1 MGKKIR
7 LAMEMVGDL
16 KRQGKL
22 QEALEQLERLP
33 QREPGWVLERAGLLA
48 RLNRPQEALSQLE
61 QLERWNDYALA
72 LKAGLLE
79 HLRQPAES
87 EAIFEELAA
96 RPHLQRAAWQ
106 RVMKYLQ
113 ARDPERAT
121 QWAARTGQQSAE
133 QLRSQAQAQL
143 QAGHREA
150 ALATLEQAHQEFPAH
165 PGVVRDLAML
175 RLEGEPPE
183 VVVEELE
190 TLLSMQDHA
199 RNIPLRERL
208 VQALRELKEYERARL
223 QLLEC
228 LHLSGPSH
236 YLRANLAYVL
246 RDLGQIPEALSLMEE
261 LLVENPADQFVLG
274 AYCKACREHN
284 LVQRAAA
291 FVASQAGQ
299 DPRKRRWWGT
309 FKKVCK

>member
-1 MGKKIR
+1 
-7 LAMEMVGDL
+7 MEIVGDL

-22 QEALEQLERLP
+22 QEALEHLEQLP
-33 QREPGWVLERAGLLA
+33 QRDSSWVLERAGLLA
-48 RLNRPQEALSQLE
+48 RLQRPQEALSQLE
-61 QLERWNDYALA
+61 HLQVWSDYALA

-96 RPHLQRAAWQ
+96 RPRLQRAAWQ

-113 ARDPERAT
+113 GRDPERAA
-121 QWAARTGQQSAE
+121 QWSARTGQHSAE
-133 QLRSQAQAQL
+133 QLQSQAQAQL
-143 QAGHREA
+143 QAGHRQA
-150 ALATLEQAHQEFPAH
+150 ALETLQQAHEEFPAH
-165 PGVVRDLAML
+165 PGLVRDLAML

-199 RNIPLRERL
+199 RNIQLRERL
-208 VQALRELKEYERARL
+208 VQALRELKDYERARQ

-228 LHLSGPSH
+228 LSLGGPTH

-246 RDLGQIPEALSLMEE
+246 RDLGEIQEALSLMEQ

-274 AYCKACREHN
+274 AYCKACRDHD
-284 LVQRAAA
+284 LVQRAGA
-291 FVASQAGQ
+291 FVAQQASQ

>member
-1 MGKKIR
+1 MDTVS
-7 LAMEMVGDL
+7 EL

-22 QEALEQLERLP
+22 QEALEHLEHLSQL
-33 QREPGWVLERAGLLA
+33 EPGWVLERAGLLA
-48 RLNRPQEALSQLE
+48 RLNRPEEALSQLE
-61 QLERWNDYALA
+61 QLERWSDYALA

-79 HLRQPAES
+79 HLHHPSES

-96 RPHLQRAAWQ
+96 RPQLQPAAWQ

-113 ARDPERAT
+113 GRDPERAT
-121 QWAARTGQQSAE
+121 QWAARTGQHSPQ
-133 QLRSQAQAQL
+133 QLQSQAQAQL

-150 ALATLEQAHQEFPAH
+150 ALETLEQAHREYPAH

-175 RLEGEPPE
+175 RLEDEPPE
-183 VVVEELE
+183 VVAEELE
-190 TLLSMQDHA
+190 TLLSMQDHV
-199 RNIPLRERL
+199 RNIQLRERL
-208 VQALRELKEYERARL
+208 VQALRDLKEYERARQ

-228 LHLSGPSH
+228 LRLGGPTH

-246 RDLGQIPEALSLMEE
+246 RDLGQIEEALNLMEE
-261 LLVENPADQFVLG
+261 LLLENPADQFVLG
-274 AYCKACREHN
+274 AYCKACRDHQQVE
-284 LVQRAAA
+284 RAGA
-291 FVASQAGQ
+291 FVARQANQ

>member
-1 MGKKIR
+1 MDTVV
-7 LAMEMVGDL
+7 EL
-16 KRQGKL
+16 KRQGRL
-22 QEALEQLERLP
+22 QEALDQLDRLP
-33 QREPGWVLERAGLLA
+33 PDEPGRVLERAGLLA
-48 RLNRPQEALSQLE
+48 RLNRPQEALTQLE

-79 HLRQPAES
+79 HLHRQAES

-113 ARDPERAT
+113 AQDPERASR
-121 QWAARTGQQSAE
+121 WAARTGQHNAE
-133 QLRSQAQAQL
+133 QLQSQAQAQL
-143 QAGHREA
+143 RAGQPEA
-150 ALATLEQAHQEFPAH
+150 ALETLEQAHHQFPAH
-165 PGVVRDLAML
+165 PGVVRDLTML

-190 TLLSMQDHA
+190 TLLSMHDHQH
-199 RNIPLRERL
+199 NIQLRERL
-208 VQALRELKEYERARL
+208 VQALREMKAYEQARQ

-228 LHLSGPSH
+228 LRLAGPTH

-246 RDLGQIPEALSLMEE
+246 RDLGQTDEALSLMEE
-261 LLVENPADQFVLG
+261 LLLENPADQFVLG
-274 AYCKACREHN
+274 AYCKACRDHGKQE
-284 LVQRAAA
+284 RAGA
-291 FVASQAGQ
+291 FVAQQAGK

>member
-1 MGKKIR
+1 MQSKFA
-7 LAMEMVGDL
+7 LLMDTVVEL

-22 QEALEQLERLP
+22 QEALEHLDRLP
-33 QREPGWVLERAGLLA
+33 RDQAGWVLERAGLLA
-48 RLNRPQEALSQLE
+48 RLNRPQEALDQL
-61 QLERWNDYALA
+61 QDLQRWNDFGLA

-79 HLRQPAES
+79 HLHRAAES

-113 ARDPERAT
+113 ARDAERAA

-133 QLRSQAQAQL
+133 QLQSQAQAQL
-143 QAGHREA
+143 RAGHPEA
-150 ALATLEQAHQEFPAH
+150 ALETLELAHQEFPAH

-190 TLLSMQDHA
+190 TLLSMQDHV
-199 RNIPLRERL
+199 RNVALRERL
-208 VQALRELKEYERARL
+208 VQALRELKQFERAR
-223 QLLEC
+223 QELLEC
-228 LHLSGPSH
+228 LRLGGASH

-246 RDLGQIPEALSLMEE
+246 RDLGQIEEALALMEE
-261 LLVENPADQFVLG
+261 LLLENPADQFVLG
-274 AYCKACREHN
+274 AYCKACRDHQM
-284 LVQRAAA
+284 VDRASA
-291 FVASQAGQ
+291 FVAGQASR

-309 FKKVCK
+309 LKKVCK